1 MNRGWERI
9 ICCASGPSFT
19 AEQAAMVMA
28 AQGHGWRVIVVN
40 NQYRTVPTAD
50 ALYAADGPYFDVHIT
65 ELRATLRGE
74 LWTQDEKATAKYG
87 LHFVKSIP
95 GNGLPPDPMIIMQGG
110 NGGFQ
115 AIGLAARFG
124 AREIVLCGYDMRR
137 EKEGPKHNHPDHK
150 PPLSN
155 GNPDHW
161 RKHFTTL
168 AADLA
173 AAGVSV
179 VNCSVSALQCFPC
192 EPLEDALGMA
202 VTA

>member
-9 ICCASGPSFT
+9 ICCASGPSFSP
-19 AEQAAMVMA
+19 EQAAMVMA

-50 ALYAADGPYFDVHIT
+50 ALYAADGPWWGVHIA
-65 ELRATLRGE
+65 EVRATFRGE
-74 LWTQDEKATAKYG
+74 LWTQDSAASDKYG
-87 LHFVKSIP
+87 LRWVRSIP
-95 GNGLPPDPMIIMQGG
+95 GNALPDDPMIIMQGG
-110 NGGFQ
+110 NGGYQ
-115 AIGLAARFG
+115 ALSLAARFG
-124 AREIVLCGYDMRR
+124 ARRIVLCGYDMRR
-137 EKEGPKHNHPDHK
+137 EPHAKHNHPDHK

-168 AADLA
+168 ARDLA
-173 AAGVSV
+173 EANIAV
-179 VNCSVSALQCFPC
+179 VNASLSALQCFPC